1 MKMKDLIKKTIV
13 VTITAI
19 ITIILF
25 SVLMRMCITQVI
37 VGTVSDDEMLK
48 SEFSK

>member
-25 SVLMRMCITQVI
+25 SVLMRMCITQVT

-48 SEFSK
+48 SEFCK